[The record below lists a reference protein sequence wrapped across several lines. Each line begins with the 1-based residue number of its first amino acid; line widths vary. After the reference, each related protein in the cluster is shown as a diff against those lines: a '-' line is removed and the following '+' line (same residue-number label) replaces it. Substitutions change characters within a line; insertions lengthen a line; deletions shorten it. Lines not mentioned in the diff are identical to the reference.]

1 MRALAAAVLLFTLS
15 GCGLAGADP
24 AAKPAPRPAA
34 GKPLPPAPPPPP
46 LLDADGACAAD
57 VKQCADGSYV
67 GRNPDK
73 GCAFDACPGAN
84 NN

>member
-1 MRALAAAVLLFTLS
+1 VLLFTLS
-15 GCGLAGADP
+15 GCGLTGADP
-24 AAKPAPRPAA
+24 AARPASRSAA
-34 GKPLPPAPPPPP
+34 GKPLPPVPPAPPPPP
-46 LLDADGACAAD
+46 LPDAGGACAAD

-67 GRNPDK
+67 GRNPDN

>member
-34 GKPLPPAPPPPP
+34 AKPLPPAPPLP
-46 LLDADGACAAD
+46 DAGGACAAD

-73 GCAFDACPGAN
+73 GCVFDACPGAN